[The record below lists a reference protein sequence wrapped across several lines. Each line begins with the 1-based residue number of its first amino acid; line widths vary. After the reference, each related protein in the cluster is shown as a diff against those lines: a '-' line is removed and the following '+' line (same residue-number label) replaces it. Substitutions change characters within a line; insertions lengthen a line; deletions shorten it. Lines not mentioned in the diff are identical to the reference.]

1 VSGAYSVFLNAPRGL
16 RLTHAQRSGGVT
28 ALLVASERGHADM
41 VQFLLSRGANKEAT
55 NSGGWTPL
63 MLAAASRRAEVVA
76 LLLARGANPD
86 ARNHVRRVTSLLARL
101 LACDLT
107 R

>member
-1 VSGAYSVFLNAPRGL
+1 
-16 RLTHAQRSGGVT
+16 
-28 ALLVASERGHADM
+28 M

-86 ARNHVRRVTSLLARL
+86 ARNHVRATARARRLLLLAHL
-101 LACDLT
+101 LACALT
-107 R
+107 RSPAGWRDRL